1 MPKNKKIFY
10 TLLIF
15 ALLAALLFY
24 FMPNIISELK
34 NIDNKNDGKAE
45 VIFMDVGQG
54 DAILIQKDW
63 TQILI
68 DGGDGQQILNRLGE
82 FMPLGDKKVEL
93 VIATHSDEDHMG
105 GLIKVLESY
114 EVEKVLEPGTDCD
127 KDLCQ
132 KWEELITQ
140 YSINESSAKLGQEVN
155 LGEDIKI
162 SVLYPFDDLSGRDF
176 ENANEASIVLKAE
189 VDGEKYLLM
198 GDTETKIEQELI
210 DSGLDLDADVLK
222 VSHHGSK
229 NATSVDFISAVTP
242 DQAVISVGENSYGHP
257 SEETLNRLLNMNIII
272 LRTDKDGSI
281 EF

>member
-1 MPKNKKIFY
+1 M
-10 TLLIF
+10 LIF
-15 ALLAALLFY
+15 TLLAALLFY
-24 FMPNIISELK
+24 FRPNIISELK
-34 NIDNKNDGKAE
+34 NVDNKNDGKEE

-114 EVEKVLEPGTDCD
+114 EVEKVLESGTDCD

-132 KWEELITQ
+132 KWEGLIIQ
-140 YSINESSAKLGQEVN
+140 HGINELSAKLGQEVN

-198 GDTETKIEQELI
+198 GDTETKTEKELLK
-210 DSGLDLDADVLK
+210 SGLDLDADVLK

-229 NATSVDFISAVTP
+229 NATSVDFIAAVTP
-242 DQAVISVGENSYGHP
+242 DQAVISVGKNSYGHP
-257 SEETLNRLLNMNIII
+257 SEETLNRLLNMNITI
-272 LRTDKDGSI
+272 LRTDEDGSI